1 VVETRWK
8 GWVTRER
15 ILLGRVRNWIEVRF
29 SVMVRSLGLHRI
41 AAFPSGKHLVA
52 RSYWGLAARVNLILL
67 VHNLIRSRVSRKIAP
82 SELTRMAGVEL

>member
-1 VVETRWK
+1 
-8 GWVTRER
+8 
-15 ILLGRVRNWIEVRF
+15 LPGRVRNWIEVRF
-29 SVMVRSLGLHRI
+29 SVMTLSLGLHRI

-52 RSYWGLAARVNLILL
+52 RSYRGLVARVNLIRKVASLTL

>member
-1 VVETRWK
+1 M
-8 GWVTRER
+8 RER
-15 ILLGRVRNWIEVRF
+15 ILLGKVRNWIETRF

-52 RSYWGLAARVNLILL
+52 RSYLGLLARVNLILL